1 MLLLQTDAL
10 EGNKWN
16 CFKAMLVL
24 GGLQQI
30 LMWGSEIA
38 KGSTRQIKGGPGAS
52 ISRGDINLERDLK
65 F

>member
-1 MLLLQTDAL
+1 MR
-10 EGNKWN
+10 
-16 CFKAMLVL
+16 VL

-52 ISRGDINLERDLK
+52 ISSGNINLERDLK